1 MAENMLFY
9 KWTHV
14 LAIDKGKVNMAQTV
28 PEVVIPADWV
38 PGPGQG
44 EWTYEDYMKLPD
56 DGRRYEILN
65 GVLLLMPSPKDSH
78 QNAAGWI
85 YHYLVIHVRLAGLG
99 KVRMAPLDV
108 KLGRKNVFQPD
119 VLVVLNEHLERL
131 TEEGVIGAP
140 DLTVEV
146 LSPSSALE
154 DRVDKHRE
162 YALAGVAEYW
172 LVSPERRTVEVFTL
186 VGREYRSL
194 GIFSGND
201 MLPSRVVP
209 NFPVHVEQFFEE

>member
-1 MAENMLFY
+1 M
-9 KWTHV
+9 T
-14 LAIDKGKVNMAQTV
+14 QTL
-28 PEVVIPADWV
+28 PEVVTPADWV
-38 PGPGQG
+38 PGPRQG
-44 EWTYEDYMKLPD
+44 EWTYEDYMKLPN

-78 QNAAGWI
+78 QNAVGWI
-85 YHYLVIHVRLAGLG
+85 HHYLVIYVRLTGLG

-119 VLVVLNEHLERL
+119 VLVVLNDHAERL

-146 LSPSSALE
+146 FSPSTGLE

-162 YALAGVAEYW
+162 YALAGVTEYW
-172 LVSPERRTVEVFTL
+172 IVNPERYTVEVFSL
-186 VGREYRSL
+186 EGREYRSL
-194 GIFSGND
+194 GIFSGKD
-201 MLPSRVVP
+201 TLPTKVVP

>member
-1 MAENMLFY
+1 MLFY

-44 EWTYEDYMKLPD
+44 EWTYDDYIKLPD

-65 GVLLLMPSPKDSH
+65 GVLLLMPAPKDSH
-78 QNAAGWI
+78 QKTVLRIA
-85 YHYLVIHVRLAGLG
+85 HYLLVNVEFAGLG
-99 KVRMAPLDV
+99 QVRMAPEDV
-108 KLGRKNVFQPD
+108 ILGPKNVFQPD

-131 TEEGVIGAP
+131 TEAGVMGAP

-146 LSPSSALE
+146 LSPSTALD

-162 YALAGVAEYW
+162 YALAGV
-172 LVSPERRTVEVFTL
+172 P
-186 VGREYRSL
+186 G
-194 GIFSGND
+194 
-201 MLPSRVVP
+201 
-209 NFPVHVEQFFEE
+209 

>member
-1 MAENMLFY
+1 M
-9 KWTHV
+9 T
-14 LAIDKGKVNMAQTV
+14 QTL

-38 PGPGQG
+38 PGPRQG
-44 EWTYEDYMKLPD
+44 EWTYEDYMKLPN
-56 DGRRYEILN
+56 DGQRYEILN

-85 YHYLVIHVRLAGLG
+85 YHYLMLHVKLAGLG

-131 TEEGVIGAP
+131 TEDGVIGAP

-146 LSPSSALE
+146 LSPSFALE
-154 DRVDKHRE
+154 DWIVN
-162 YALAGVAEYW
+162 
-172 LVSPERRTVEVFTL
+172 PERRTVEVFTL
-186 VGREYRSL
+186 EGREYRSL
-194 GIFSGND
+194 GIFSGKD
-201 MLPSRVVP
+201 TLPSRVVP

>member
-1 MAENMLFY
+1 MSTIARKPDY
-9 KWTHV
+9 
-14 LAIDKGKVNMAQTV
+14 I
-28 PEVVIPADWV
+28 IPANWV
-38 PGPGQG
+38 PGPKQG
-44 EWTYEDYMKLPD
+44 EWTYDDYMKLPD
-56 DGRRYEILN
+56 DGKRYEILN

-78 QNAAGWI
+78 QYTVGMI
-85 YHYLVIHVRLAGLG
+85 FHYLLTHVQFAGLG
-99 KVRMAPLDV
+99 QVRIAPLDV
-108 KLGRKNVFQPD
+108 KLGPKNVFQPD
-119 VLVVLNEHLERL
+119 VLVVLNEQLDRL
-131 TEEGVIGAP
+131 TEDGIMGAP

-194 GIFSGND
+194 GIFSGKD
-201 MLPSRVVP
+201 MLPTRVIP
-209 NFPVHVEQFFEE
+209 NFPVHVEQFFEA